1 MHRRSPVVPLTL
13 LAGTALMLSAC
24 TLDTPSSTA
33 TPTGSSTT
41 PTTAKTGSSTTATPD
56 AAPGATSSAP
66 SGTPED
72 NSAEAPDWGS
82 GSQGEQAAEGSTLT
96 VSDLR
101 VGNHPKEGFSRVVVE
116 FDGQGAPGW
125 NQPQW
130 DVPAYTSGKGDPI
143 TVQGDH
149 TMVVRGTGVAAVPPD
164 GQKKIGHRQITPTD
178 YANDGSSI
186 DSVYIDPGFEGEFQV
201 VLGTDSQTY
210 RIFSLSNPTR
220 LVIDI
225 AHG

>member
-33 TPTGSSTT
+33 TLTGSSTT
-41 PTTAKTGSSTTATPD
+41 PTTAKTGSSTATPD

-225 AHG
+225 AHD